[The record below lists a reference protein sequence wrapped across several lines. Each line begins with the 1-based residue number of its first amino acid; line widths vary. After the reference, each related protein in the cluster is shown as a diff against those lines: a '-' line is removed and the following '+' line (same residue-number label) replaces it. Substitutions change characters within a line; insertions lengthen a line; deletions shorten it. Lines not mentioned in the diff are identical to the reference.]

1 MIKLLK
7 KSKYYLI
14 ENEAPYDYL
23 IKMSFYSFSKEKI
36 IEYNNKFKEKNKLY
50 NEIKKKT
57 IEQMYIDDL
66 NILESVIN

>member
-1 MIKLLK
+1 
-7 KSKYYLI
+7 
-14 ENEAPYDYL
+14 
-23 IKMSFYSFSKEKI
+23 MSFYSFSKEKI